1 MNYIMTP
8 QIINFLI
15 VTVVCIFIYL
25 GVNRHI
31 ESISRKLNGDNKNLV
46 EGKLKALNQL
56 IVFII
61 YFFYILDFFVDVKVC
76 AASLVVLVVATLI
89 TFKNQINSQ
98 AKGYF
103 TIVNN
108 DIAVNDE
115 VIINNKYKGR
125 VQSITLSSVEVLD
138 ISGEKLI
145 ISHSEINLIQRFP
158 KEYRNVTVSVVLST
172 DENPEKVEDIFIKLM
187 EKLNEKFKDYLFQGP
202 ERLETAT
209 FIYEGI
215 TNLNTNNQGT
225 EYCISGKVK
234 PFKVEE
240 IQKKLNRE
248 IAVCCYKNQLKKPER

>member
-115 VIINNKYKGR
+115 VIINNK
-125 VQSITLSSVEVLD
+125 
-138 ISGEKLI
+138 
-145 ISHSEINLIQRFP
+145 
-158 KEYRNVTVSVVLST
+158 
-172 DENPEKVEDIFIKLM
+172 
-187 EKLNEKFKDYLFQGP
+187 
-202 ERLETAT
+202 
-209 FIYEGI
+209 
-215 TNLNTNNQGT
+215 
-225 EYCISGKVK
+225 
-234 PFKVEE
+234 
-240 IQKKLNRE
+240 
-248 IAVCCYKNQLKKPER
+248 